1 MQKPFLNQVNIVTRD
16 FGQCEDFYRRIGVK
30 FEPPLT
36 PLGRKSFHKN
46 GEDIRSNR
54 VEFDSAEFAQIWNPG
69 WAGRGDLNGRLVLGF
84 TCPSRDD
91 VDRIFRDLA
100 DAGYRALAQ
109 PHDAF
114 WGSRYAIVEDPNGIA
129 VGLMS
134 EIDPDYRSEPPAGF
148 GA

>member
-1 MQKPFLNQVNIVTRD
+1 MQMPFLNQVNIVTGD
-16 FGQCEDFYRRIGVK
+16 FGRCEDFYRRIGIK
-30 FEPPLT
+30 FESPPT
-36 PLGRKSFHKN
+36 KGRKAFHKN
-46 GEDIRSNR
+46 GEDERGNR

-69 WAGRGDLNGRLVLGF
+69 WAGRSDLGGRVVLGF
-84 TCPSRDD
+84 ACPSRDD

-134 EIDPDYRSEPPAGF
+134 AIDPAYRLEPPAGF